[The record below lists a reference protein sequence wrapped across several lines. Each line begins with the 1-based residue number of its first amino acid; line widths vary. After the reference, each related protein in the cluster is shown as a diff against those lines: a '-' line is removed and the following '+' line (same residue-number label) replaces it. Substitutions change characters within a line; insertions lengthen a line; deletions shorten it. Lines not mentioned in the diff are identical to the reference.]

1 MKKSYLSYSV
11 WGNFENKTKFSLEKL
26 KNKVNNNL
34 KNPKFPVHLTIS
46 SHFKGKEIEI
56 IKKLNLASKKIKK
69 FTIETNNYDFRKKFF
84 QSIYIKVKLSKHL
97 KSKKKLIDELL
108 NAKKTFYHPHISLYY
123 GNLSNTDKKKIISNL
138 NRYKKKIKIVEI
150 WFVKNNEKK
159 LKWKII
165 KKFKL

>member
-34 KNPKFPVHLTIS
+34 KSPKFPVHLTIS

-56 IKKLNLASKKIKK
+56 IKKLKLASKKIKK

-84 QSIYIKVKLSKHL
+84 QSIYIKVKLSKQL

-123 GNLSNTDKKKIISNL
+123 GNLSNTYKKKILSNL
-138 NRYKKKIKIVEI
+138 NQCKIKIKIVEI

>member
-1 MKKSYLSYSV
+1 MNKSYLSYSV
-11 WGNFENKTKFSLEKL
+11 WGNFENKTKLSLEKL
-26 KNKVNNNL
+26 KSKVNDSF
-34 KNPKFPVHLTIS
+34 KSPKFPIHLTIS

-69 FTIETNNYDFRKKFF
+69 FTIETNNYDFRNKFF
-84 QSIYIKVKLSKHL
+84 QSIYIKVKLSKQL

>member
-1 MKKSYLSYSV
+1 MNKSYLSYSV
-11 WGNFENKTKFSLEKL
+11 WGNFENKTKLSLEKL
-26 KNKVNNNL
+26 KSKVNDSF
-34 KNPKFPVHLTIS
+34 KSPKFPIHLTIS
-46 SHFKGKEIEI
+46 SHFKGKKIEI

-84 QSIYIKVKLSKHL
+84 QSIYIKVKLSKQL

-123 GNLSNTDKKKIISNL
+123 GNLSNTYKKKILSNL
-138 NRYKKKIKIVEI
+138 NQCKIKIKIVEI

>member
-34 KNPKFPVHLTIS
+34 KSPKFPVHLTIS

-56 IKKLNLASKKIKK
+56 IKKLKLASKKIKK

-84 QSIYIKVKLSKHL
+84 QSIYIKVKLSKQL